1 MQLSLLVFWSWMR
14 LTQLNFWYNHRNSL
28 YLWLFCSSFG
38 KPIMQYMNLNLIE
51 NLGILLCLGSKKQ
64 VNCKCGKACRMFQN
78 ELELTLPQE
87 EKQLC
92 IPVQKKFLV
101 WVADTQIKTLSSHSS
116 TSYWAASSKT
126 MLLLWTKTWK
136 KVILLLV

>member
-1 MQLSLLVFWSWMR
+1 
-14 LTQLNFWYNHRNSL
+14 
-28 YLWLFCSSFG
+28 
-38 KPIMQYMNLNLIE
+38 
-51 NLGILLCLGSKKQ
+51 
-64 VNCKCGKACRMFQN
+64 MFQN